1 MQAKGLFTQT
11 FQSWRQLADKEQS
24 RLAVGGLMVL
34 LFVPSEQHQE
44 SYDFKQ
50 WGSALQHL

>member
-50 WGSALQHL
+50 WGNTLQHL